1 MSLYTCSHCN
11 EAIRSD
17 RVRVQCFD
25 SACVTTAE
33 AGVHQGYNL
42 CADCFVVGDYT
53 TVGGQSVHEEGH
65 QTRVVRL
72 SGTTGKTG
80 EERERERERSR
91 SRARG
96 EERNGERREK
106 IEVPTANWGALW
118 DIVKPKGGRRERER
132 EKKQSDSSIG
142 SNSTIRGIGGA
153 GSLGSNQGFEV
164 ATMSSLRPVLPPRP
178 KLKRSCS
185 SFAAVKRPSAWQ
197 PLFAADESQN
207 VIFGDLMAVL
217 FARLDKEELGLLSP
231 EVWSEYL
238 DVQGVPMEENVWQK
252 TFCSEGGIQ
261 NQEIADLELGIYY
274 TSNEIPHVHHVR
286 QKPDLSLATDESEDG
301 ASRNSSEAGK
311 RIRRSICLGA
321 NMPMLTPQ
329 GFADVNAMMLLE
341 KPDEGC
347 KRLRELLRAYGIW
360 KELGEFPRYCLPAKA
375 SIYGKR
381 KSLLEMSLEKEMIEA
396 EIIAGLEREVI
407 EEMGGTEDEESEG
420 SLKSG
425 DNDRFWDKTPHMED
439 MKIEEGVPF

>member
-11 EAIRSD
+11 EEIRAN
-17 RVRVQCFD
+17 RVRVECCD
-25 SACVTTAE
+25 LACENPSDPAS
-33 AGVHQGYNL
+33 GYHL
-42 CADCFVVGDYT
+42 CADCFVVGDYHGAGAGA
-53 TVGGQSVHEEGH
+53 GGAHEEGH
-65 QTRVVRL
+65 QTRVVRE
-72 SGTTGKTG
+72 SGTVRD
-80 EERERERERSR
+80 EERDRERERERERERSR

-96 EERNGERREK
+96 EDRSKEK

-118 DIVKPKGGRRERER
+118 DIVKPKGGRRGDRER
-132 EKKQSDSSIG
+132 EKKQSESSISIG
-142 SNSTIRGIGGA
+142 SNSTVKGGSA
-153 GSLGSNQGFEV
+153 GSVGFEV
-164 ATMSSLRPVLPPRP
+164 APMSTLRPVLPPRP

-185 SFAAVKRPSAWQ
+185 SFAAVKRPSVWE
-197 PLFAADESQN
+197 PLFAPDESQN

-231 EVWSEYL
+231 EVWSGYL
-238 DVQGVPMEENVWQK
+238 DVQGVPMEEN
-252 TFCSEGGIQ
+252 

-274 TSNEIPHVHHVR
+274 TSNEISHVLHVR
-286 QKPDLSLATDESEDG
+286 QKPDLSLATGGSEEG
-301 ASRNSSEAGK
+301 AARNSSEAGK

-360 KELGEFPRYCLPAKA
+360 KELGEFPRECLPARA
-375 SIYGKR
+375 IVYGKR

-396 EIIAGLEREVI
+396 EIIAGLQREAI
-407 EEMGGTEDEESEG
+407 EEMAEIEDDESEAYEG

-425 DNDRFWDKTPHMED
+425 ENDRFWDKTPHIDEI
-439 MKIEEGVPF
+439 KIEEGVPF